1 MFAVYLF
8 LLLFTTTAV
17 NSIRWGSFQR
27 DRCTYNC
34 KRQYSSVLKDIPR
47 GTDGNTACKNTPAN
61 INGNLFSGANRC
73 TVSWWRQWGQF
84 DVRDDSCCPY
94 WGSFQKDRCTSNCQR
109 QFSAILWNIQ
119 SGENWDTS
127 CKNTQAN
134 VNGVQFSGAKRC
146 PQAGGHQWGEFD
158 VRDDSCC
165 PYWGSFKLDKC
176 SNKSGKAIYSA
187 VLYDIPRLET
197 WESSCTNFGAYIG
210 GQFFNKPIECVN
222 TGLNMW
228 GKFEVTYAESIAS
241 SSTKC
246 YSFEWEDSNS
256 PTDCVSRHDELR
268 RKRSNYQCNYV
279 GLPRGIYMDG
289 PIPDLSTLLAR
300 NSWAQ
305 SESSMSQ
312 PQPPTINNYPQLS
325 PETEVPNTF
334 AFNYR
339 YTYRMLRSTAQ
350 EDYIASMNPNH
361 ENRVDEGDGLNG
373 VFPRYQGP
381 NPATIYQHVVQDDT
395 NSPYISTTN
404 DFGRTRALAIEQALT
419 AFNYEFTRYEAG
431 RSRYFVQID
440 LTRGQSRSNLSYHD
454 LTNPAVLNS
463 VGVDSTGNLALSIV
477 RYARRWSEV
486 LVQGA
491 IPSTNI
497 VASFQVTAINTT
509 HYFLIV
515 HRNPNYQ
522 P

>member
-1 MFAVYLF
+1 MVALITVSGNIL
-8 LLLFTTTAV
+8 
-17 NSIRWGSFQR
+17 
-27 DRCTYNC
+27 
-34 KRQYSSVLKDIPR
+34 VLEDISW

-61 INGNLFSGANRC
+61 INGN
-73 TVSWWRQWGQF
+73 
-84 DVRDDSCCPY
+84 
-94 WGSFQKDRCTSNCQR
+94 
-109 QFSAILWNIQ
+109 
-119 SGENWDTS
+119 
-127 CKNTQAN
+127 
-134 VNGVQFSGAKRC
+134 QFSGAKRC

-158 VRDDSCC
+158 VKDNSCC

-176 SNKSGKAIYSA
+176 SGKPGKAIYSA
-187 VLYDIPRLET
+187 ILYDIPRLET
-197 WESSCTNFGAYIG
+197 WESSCNSFGAHIG

-222 TGLNMW
+222 TVLNMW

-241 SSTKC
+241 SSTTC
-246 YSFEWEDSNS
+246 YSFEWEDSS
-256 PTDCVSRHDELR
+256 SSTSCVGVHDELR
-268 RKRSNYQCNYV
+268 RKRSNFQCNYV

-300 NSWAQ
+300 NSLIQ

-312 PQPPTINNYPQLS
+312 PQPPTISNYPQFS
-325 PETEVPNTF
+325 PETVVPNTF
-334 AFNYR
+334 ASNYR
-339 YTYRMLRSTAQ
+339 YTYRMLRSTPQ
-350 EDYIASMNPNH
+350 EDYLASMNPNH
-361 ENRVDEGDGLNG
+361 VNRVDEGDGLNG
-373 VFPRYQGP
+373 VSPRYQGP

-404 DFGRTRALAIEQALT
+404 DFGRTRALAIEQAL
-419 AFNYEFTRYEAG
+419 AAYDYEFTRYGAG

-440 LTRGQSRSNLSYHD
+440 LTSGPSRSSLPYHD
-454 LTNPAVLNS
+454 LTNPAVLNPE
-463 VGVDSTGNLALSIV
+463 GVDSSGNLALSIV

-486 LVQGA
+486 LVRGA

-515 HRNPNYQ
+515 RRNPNYQ